1 MRSYLE
7 IADELDQHLIQVQ
20 AVIDC
25 LSVDICNNKGEF
37 SVSGDCV
44 SGMLWTAQTLLQN
57 AIKTADKLH
66 KAKLQETAFTPQAE
80 IKIAQ
85 IEQQRLSQTGV
96 KNDETH

>member
-1 MRSYLE
+1 MRSYSE
-7 IADELDQHLIQVQ
+7 IADELDQHLIQAQ

-25 LSVDICNNKGEF
+25 LSVDICNNEGEF

-57 AIKTADKLH
+57 AIKAADKLH
-66 KAKLQETAFTPQAE
+66 KAKLQETTPQAE